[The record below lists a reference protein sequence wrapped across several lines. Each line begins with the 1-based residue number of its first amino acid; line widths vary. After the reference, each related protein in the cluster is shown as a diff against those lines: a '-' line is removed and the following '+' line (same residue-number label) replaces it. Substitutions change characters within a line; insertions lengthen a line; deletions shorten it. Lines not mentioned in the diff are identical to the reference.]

1 MTDKKNKAPSIQE
14 QQEVLDK
21 ILNAAF
27 AQTVEKGW
35 KTLSLHDVAEAADL
49 SLADLRQ
56 YISSK
61 SDIMAIY
68 NKRLDT
74 RVLENLGEMDV
85 TQDVPTKDRLFDIL
99 MERFDLMNAD
109 REALSRIIKTLNPDP
124 AEMLDNC
131 LRLKHSLIWMLEAAG
146 IGTTGVAGKI
156 RIKGLMFI
164 YLVTLK
170 TWLED
175 ESPDLSST
183 MARLDKLLKQAEQA
197 AYTFRMTDGDKSE
210 HEAEPVAA
218 E

>member
-1 MTDKKNKAPSIQE
+1 MTGKKNKAPSIQE

-27 AQTVEKGW
+27 EQTAQKGW
-35 KTLSLHDVAEAADL
+35 KALSLHDVAGSAGLNL
-49 SLADLRQ
+49 SDLRQ
-56 YISSK
+56 HIGSR
-61 SDIMAIY
+61 SDILAIY

-85 TQDVPTKDRLFDIL
+85 SKDVPAKDRLFDIL

-109 REALSRIIKTLNPDP
+109 REALSKIIRTLNPDP
-124 AEMLDNC
+124 LEMLDNC
-131 LRLKHSLIWMLEAAG
+131 LRLKHSIIWMLEAAG
-146 IGTTGVAGKI
+146 IRTTGLAGKM
-156 RIKGLMFI
+156 RVKGLMVI

-197 AYTFRMTDGDKSE
+197 AHTFRMTDDNKPE
-210 HEAEPVAA
+210 NEAEPVAA